1 MKSYGQFC
9 PVAKAAELFCERWNA
24 LVLREIWAGST
35 RFSDI
40 QRGVPLMSPT
50 LLSKRLK
57 QLEAEGV
64 VYRKRSGNSWNY
76 LLTEAGADF
85 VPLID
90 GLGRWGMRWSRREL
104 AENEVDLGLLLW
116 SIEKSA
122 RAEAFGNIRTVVR
135 FEFTD
140 QPAGKRLWWFLNE
153 NGKCQMCVQDPG
165 FEVDLF
171 VAGALRDVIHVVRG
185 DLTMAAAINVGRMEV
200 TGPTRLRRKLADWLD
215 INPWGEVNPARR
227 ELMRAAE

>member
-9 PVAKAAELFCERWNA
+9 PVAKAAELFCERWTA
-24 LVLREIWAGST
+24 LVLREIWTGST

-50 LLSKRLK
+50 LLSTRLR
-57 QLEAEGV
+57 QLEAEGIV
-64 VYRKRSGNSWNY
+64 TRQRDGKSWNY
-76 LLTEAGADF
+76 LLTEAGSDF

-104 AENEVDLGLLLW
+104 AAKEIDLGLLLW
-116 SIEKSA
+116 GIEKNA
-122 RAEAFGNIRTVVR
+122 RADCFGEARTTIR
-135 FEFTD
+135 FDFTD
-140 QPAGKRLWWFLNE
+140 QPAGKRLWWFVNE

-171 VAGALRDVIHVVRG
+171 VAGSLRDVIHVIRG
-185 DLTMAAAINVGRMEV
+185 DLTMAGAIDTGRMEV

-215 INPWGEVNPARR
+215 INPWGHVKPARR
-227 ELMRAAE
+227 ELMAAE